1 LICAGSYVNLRR
13 VNEGVNVM
21 EKLEMHGDEVKRVV
35 VARDVAYTSSFIMIV
50 FLYLAHILDVV
61 ASM

>member
-1 LICAGSYVNLRR
+1 MNLRR